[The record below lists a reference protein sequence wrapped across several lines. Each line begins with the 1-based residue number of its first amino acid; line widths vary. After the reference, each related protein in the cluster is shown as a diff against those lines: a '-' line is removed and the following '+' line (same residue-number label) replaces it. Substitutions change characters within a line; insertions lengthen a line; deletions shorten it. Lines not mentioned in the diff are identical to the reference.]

1 MFLLGADA
9 KQDAWIAMLISAI
22 LGLFLL
28 VLYLWIHHL
37 DKGRDLFE
45 LLQYY
50 MGTILGRVVGFLF
63 TCYFMYET
71 SRNLRD
77 LGELTVL
84 TLLNKTPIAVIML
97 IAILVVG
104 NSVWYGAEVL
114 LRTGTILL
122 PIVLFG
128 YIVLILLITS
138 TGLLH
143 LENMEPILENGI
155 KPVWNAAFP
164 EIVSFPFGQTVL
176 FLIFFKVSKHPSTF
190 NKALI
195 VTYCIVAV
203 MLTVINQLNIL
214 VLGPSIAANSTHP
227 LLQTVQ
233 LIQFAQVLERMDA
246 IFSLILFLGLGM
258 KMAAFFIGTVTGL
271 TRITSIKYKKLIIPA
286 GIAIYVL
293 SFLSPRYTEYI
304 WLGLNV
310 SVKWISPFFQ
320 ILLPVLLVT
329 VMLLRKKKR
338 GQASQKTGG
347 ERSNRI

>member
-1 MFLLGADA
+1 M
-9 KQDAWIAMLISAI
+9 
-22 LGLFLL
+22 
-28 VLYLWIHHL
+28 
-37 DKGRDLFE
+37 
-45 LLQYY
+45 
-50 MGTILGRVVGFLF
+50 
-63 TCYFMYET
+63 
-71 SRNLRD
+71 
-77 LGELTVL
+77 
-84 TLLNKTPIAVIML
+84 
-97 IAILVVG
+97 
-104 NSVWYGAEVL
+104 
-114 LRTGTILL
+114 
-122 PIVLFG
+122 
-128 YIVLILLITS
+128 
-138 TGLLH
+138 
-143 LENMEPILENGI
+143 
-155 KPVWNAAFP
+155 
-164 EIVSFPFGQTVL
+164 
-176 FLIFFKVSKHPSTF
+176 FFKVSKHPSTF

-195 VTYCIVAV
+195 VAYCIVAV

-233 LIQFAQVLERMDA
+233 LIQFAEILERMDA

-286 GIAIYVL
+286 GIAIYAL

-347 ERSNRI
+347 ERSSRI